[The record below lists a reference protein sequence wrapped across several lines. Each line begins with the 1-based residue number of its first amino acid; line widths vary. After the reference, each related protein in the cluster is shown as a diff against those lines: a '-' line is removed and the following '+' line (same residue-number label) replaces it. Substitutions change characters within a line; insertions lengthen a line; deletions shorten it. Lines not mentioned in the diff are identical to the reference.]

1 MAGVV
6 PNLDRLVDRQIT
18 RRLDVMHRQLKKV
31 YAATGMR
38 SIKQL
43 KEFIILGGSRH
54 PDDGEFRHPDI
65 LFGSPSEDNGISRE
79 LILKHPDHQ
88 FGWQQRFRVQH
99 VNGKDHLFATEKIIS
114 DWEYLNLILLQL
126 EFPRQF
132 IPEPILAELEVEHA
146 PFSPLHNEINPRID
160 GAAWISCLP
169 DDLYDEI
176 RNPLYRN
183 KWIDVEELFENA
195 NKLQQL
201 REWKRG
207 LRQGP
212 PKRNLLLNLPD
223 EGAANLVG
231 TLDKKK
237 RSPLLNLPEE
247 GPANLVGTFVTG
259 ARRMGGLRP
268 GLHNL
273 HIAGQDIVL
282 ILRLLPRIP
291 DVRGIRLPD
300 AYRNRGHYLDEMR
313 QHSWVWQDHL
323 DRILGPGGPA
333 AAAAGAGGPAAAGA
347 GAPRTRKRKIR
358 NRKTRK
364 NRK

>member
-6 PNLDRLVDRQIT
+6 PNLDRQIT
-18 RRLDVMHRQLKKV
+18 RRLAVMHRQLEKV
-31 YAATGMR
+31 YAATGTR

-43 KEFIILGGSRH
+43 KEFIILGKERYPRQYFH
-54 PDDGEFRHPDI
+54 
-65 LFGSPSEDNGISRE
+65 FGWPSDDNGRSRS
-79 LILKHPDHQ
+79 LILNHPEPYPVAEE
-88 FGWQQRFRVQH
+88 QQSFRVQH

-132 IPEPILAELEVEHA
+132 IPVPIRAQLEAEHP
-146 PFSPLHNEINPRID
+146 PFSSIQSMINPRSD
-160 GAAWISCLP
+160 GRHWINSLP

-176 RNPLYRN
+176 TWWLDDRKVDHDN
-183 KWIDVEELFENA
+183 WIDVEELFENA

-207 LRQGP
+207 LQQGHA
-212 PKRNLLLNLPD
+212 
-223 EGAANLVG
+223 G
-231 TLDKKK
+231 

-259 ARRMGGLRP
+259 ARRNGGLRP

-291 DVRGIRLPD
+291 DVRGLRLPD
-300 AYRNRGHYLDEMR
+300 AYRNRGHYVDAMR
-313 QHSWVWQDHL
+313 DHFRESQAHF
-323 DRILGPGGPA
+323 DRIWGP
-333 AAAAGAGGPAAAGA
+333 AAGAGGPAAGAAGVGVVAAGA
-347 GAPRTRKRKIR
+347 ARTRKRKTR